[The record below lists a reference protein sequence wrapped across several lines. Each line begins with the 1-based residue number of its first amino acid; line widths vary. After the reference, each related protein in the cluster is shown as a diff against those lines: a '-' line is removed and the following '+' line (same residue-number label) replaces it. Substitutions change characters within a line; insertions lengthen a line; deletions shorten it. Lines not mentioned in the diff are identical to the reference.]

1 MRLRV
6 NRPDLIIVGLGPA
19 GLDRIAS
26 GALRL
31 LDESDRTVVVRTLQH
46 PAAAEL
52 AQRRQVVSC
61 DDLYESAASFDEVYL
76 AIADRV
82 VAAVAD
88 GPVAYA
94 VPGSIAVGERAVTEV
109 RRRVGKAIEVFPGE
123 SFLDLLYLEA
133 GIDPIA
139 AGVKV
144 VDGRDLPDPLVF
156 DVPLVITQIDRP
168 EVLADV
174 VAQLGR
180 VLEDTTPV
188 VFCDRL
194 GDPDQV
200 VAEVP
205 LGELNSRDV
214 GSRTSLLVDPEPVGW
229 YGLVVTNRILRR
241 ECPWDRKQTHH
252 SLLSHLL
259 EEAYET
265 AESIRALPPE
275 APGGEPDYP
284 AYAEVEEELG
294 DLLLQVVFH
303 ATLAR
308 EVGAFDV
315 EEVAEMIRRK
325 LVNRH
330 PHVFGDVVA
339 EDAPTVI
346 SNWEMIKG
354 EEKSRAS
361 LMDDIPVAMP
371 AIIRADKMQRRA
383 KSVGFDWDEVAPV
396 FAKVLEEVD
405 ELAEVA
411 DDSGTVDPAAGAT
424 SAAFAELGDLLFA
437 VVNLARHLGIDPEL
451 ALAGASDR
459 FADRFRLMEE
469 QAAHTGRPL
478 GEHTLEELDA
488 LWEKAK
494 STES

>member
-1 MRLRV
+1 V
-6 NRPDLIIVGLGPA
+6 
-19 GLDRIAS
+19 
-26 GALRL
+26 
-31 LDESDRTVVVRTLQH
+31 LDESDRTVFVRTLQH

-52 AQRRQVVSC
+52 AQRRSVVSC
-61 DDLYESAASFDEVYL
+61 DDLYESADSFDEVYR

-82 VAAVAD
+82 VGSLRS

-94 VPGSIAVGERAVTEV
+94 VPGSAAVGERAVAEI
-109 RRRVGKAIEVFPGE
+109 RRRVGNGVVVLPGE

-133 GIDPIA
+133 GLDPIA
-139 AGVKV
+139 SGVKV
-144 VDGRDLPDPLVF
+144 VDGRNLPDPLIL
-156 DVPLVITQIDRP
+156 DTPLVITQIDRA

-174 VAQLGR
+174 AVELGR
-180 VLEDTTPV
+180 VLDDTTCV

-194 GDPDQV
+194 GDEDQTIEEIPL
-200 VAEVP
+200 AE
-205 LGELNSRDV
+205 LSGREV
-214 GSRTSLLVDPEPVGW
+214 GPRSSLLVDSEPVGW
-229 YGLVVTNRILRR
+229 YGLVVTNRILRQ

-252 SLLSHLL
+252 SLLSHLI

-265 AESIRALPPE
+265 MASIRSLPPE
-275 APGGEPDYP
+275 APGGEPDYV

-315 EEVAEMIRRK
+315 EEVAETIRRK
-325 LVNRH
+325 LVHRH
-330 PHVFGDVVA
+330 PHVFGEVVA

-371 AIIRADKMQRRA
+371 AIVRADKMQRRA
-383 KSVGFDWDEVAPV
+383 KSVGFDWDDVAPV

-405 ELAEVA
+405 ELAAVA
-411 DDSGTVDPAAGAT
+411 SDAAAGDLAIGF
-424 SAAFAELGDLLFA
+424 SAEASAELGDLLFA
-437 VVNLARHLGIDPEL
+437 VVNLARHLGLDPEL

-459 FADRFRLMEE
+459 FATRFRLMEE
-469 QAAHTGRPL
+469 QAAVAGRPL

-488 LWEKAK
+488 LWERAK
-494 STES
+494 STESP